1 VSRTT
6 LRRLGATIAA
16 AAVLVA
22 GGLTWRAVASGE
34 RTTVEAMFVSTIGL
48 YPGSDVA
55 VLGVPVGTVTAV
67 EPEGDSVRVSM
78 ELDAG
83 QKVAADTKAVIVS
96 PTLVSDRYVQLT
108 EPYRGGEPLADG
120 AVIDREDTG
129 VPVEIDELYAS
140 LDDIATR
147 LGPKGAN
154 KDGSLSRLL
163 EVAAKNL
170 DGNGEEINTLVTE
183 LGKATQTLSESDE
196 DFFATV
202 ANLASFNDMLVD
214 NDREIANVN
223 RSLAS
228 VADYL
233 ADDRDELAEAVKT
246 LGVALGD
253 VEGFIGDNREALR
266 TSVDGLTG
274 PVAALSRQSRSLAE
288 AIRTA
293 PVVVQNFLRSYDP
306 ATGTMDGRANLN
318 ELTIWSKGG
327 QVGKSS
333 ADAPPVLIEGER

>member
-1 VSRTT
+1 MSRRA
-6 LRRLGATIAA
+6 LRRVGAVVAA

-22 GGLTWRAVASGE
+22 GGLTWRAVAGGE
-34 RTTVEAMFVSTIGL
+34 RVTLDAMFVSTVGL
-48 YPGSDVA
+48 YPGSDVT

-67 EPEGDSVRVSM
+67 EPEGDAVRVSM
-78 ELDAG
+78 ELDPG
-83 QKVAADTKAVIVS
+83 QQVAADTKAVIVS

-108 EPYRGGEPLADG
+108 EPYRGGEALADG
-120 AVIDREDTG
+120 SAIERERTG

-170 DGNGEEINTLVTE
+170 DGNGEGINTLVTE

-196 DFFATV
+196 DFFDTV
-202 ANLASFNDMLVD
+202 ANLASLNDMLVD
-214 NDREIANVN
+214 NDREVANVN

-233 ADDRDELAEAVKT
+233 ADDRDELAEAVQT
-246 LGVALGD
+246 LGVALAD
-253 VEGFIGDNREALR
+253 VEEFVGENREALR
-266 TSVDGLTG
+266 TSVDALTG

-306 ATGTMDGRANLN
+306 ATGTIDGRANLN
-318 ELTIWSKGG
+318 ELTIWSKAGRNGG
-327 QVGKSS
+327 TS